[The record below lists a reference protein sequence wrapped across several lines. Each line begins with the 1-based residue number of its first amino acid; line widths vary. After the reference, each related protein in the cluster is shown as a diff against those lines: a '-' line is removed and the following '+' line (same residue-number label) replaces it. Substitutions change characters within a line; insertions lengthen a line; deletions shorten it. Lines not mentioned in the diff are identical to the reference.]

1 MKTRSFHQTFQSLSQ
16 LTSAE
21 GTCFHNMKRHCF
33 KKECILVAHNPAE
46 KIWFME
52 GLLRADLT
60 WAKNKNKLE
69 SYFTSYDGV
78 SF

>member
-1 MKTRSFHQTFQSLSQ
+1 
-16 LTSAE
+16 
-21 GTCFHNMKRHCF
+21 MKRHCF